1 MINPTVKDIC
11 ISLMLTPPTLLVIVI
26 VAIVTAFSLNENLE
40 DEADDLEHGKWE

>member
-11 ISLMLTPPTLLVIVI
+11 ISLMLTPPTLVVIVI
-26 VAIVTAFSLNENLE
+26 VAIVAVFSLNDDRE